1 MLLNATR
8 FLQLMIG
15 ALVVGTMFAV
25 WAGYDP
31 RGFSYTTYVE
41 QHHNAVRG
49 LNVLIPALA
58 MLTTV
63 LTLFAAW
70 LQRAWRSQVMILL
83 AAVVLMLCAG
93 LVTRFGDQPINAIV
107 DTWPMDSPPADW
119 EVLRADWWTYHLIRM
134 GFGTIGY
141 ALIVWSVVRPQRTTV

>member
-1 MLLNATR
+1 MMLAATR

-15 ALVVGTMFAV
+15 ALVVGSMFAV

-31 RGFSYTTYVE
+31 RGYSYATYVE
-41 QHHNAVRG
+41 QHHNVVRG

-58 MLTTV
+58 AFTIV

-70 LQRAWRSQVMILL
+70 QQRAWRSQLLLLLMAAALMIG
-83 AAVVLMLCAG
+83 AG

-107 DTWPMDSPPADW
+107 DTWTTANPPAGW
-119 EVLRADWWTYHLIRM
+119 EVLRADWWTFHLMRM
-134 GFGTIGY
+134 CLGTIGY
-141 ALIVWSVVRPQRTTV
+141 ALIVWSVVRPQGVKL

>member
-1 MLLNATR
+1 MVLTATR

-15 ALVVGTMFAV
+15 ALVIGTMFTV

-31 RGFSYTTYVE
+31 RGYSYTAYVE

-49 LNVLIPALA
+49 LNVLVPALA
-58 MLTTV
+58 VFTIV

-70 LQRAWRSQVMILL
+70 LQRSWRSQLL
-83 AAVVLMLCAG
+83 LLLVAAALMVCAG

-107 DTWPMDSPPADW
+107 DTWTTDNPPAGW
-119 EVLRADWWTYHLIRM
+119 ELLRAEWWTYHLVRM
-134 GFGTIGY
+134 GFGTVGY
-141 ALIVWSVVRPQRTTV
+141 ALIVWSVVRPQRACI